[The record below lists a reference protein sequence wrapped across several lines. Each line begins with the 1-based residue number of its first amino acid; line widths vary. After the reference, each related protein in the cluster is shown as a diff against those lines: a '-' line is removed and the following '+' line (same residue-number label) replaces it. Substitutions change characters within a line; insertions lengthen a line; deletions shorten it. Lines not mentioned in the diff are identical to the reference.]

1 MLLFFNCV
9 LAVMLVY
16 VMEGACVRVRS
27 QNNDR
32 SYTALNLSLGPRE
45 S

>member
-9 LAVMLVY
+9 LAVMLAY

-27 QNNDR
+27 RACVRVCVKLIFPYIQ
-32 SYTALNLSLGPRE
+32 
-45 S
+45 